1 MCPCGKLNA
10 VTDSLDA
17 VEYKFF
23 SIKDANNINQCR
35 MNLHDSAIV
44 CACSNFKFKYLVI
57 ENVRA
62 KEKIEGFLTKEMILG
77 VQGNTTNLE
86 STWMSIQGKI
96 TLIGS
101 FLPLSFQA
109 FVSSKSLSDMAR
121 KQKLFQSFSGMIKY
135 VLSFQILEIKD
146 DLKFLNVHRQS
157 CKRQIVQAKED

>member
-10 VTDSLDA
+10 VTDSLDDI
-17 VEYKFF
+17 ERKFF
-23 SIKDANNINQCR
+23 SIKDANKINQCC

-62 KEKIEGFLTKEMILG
+62 KEKTEGFLTKEMILG
-77 VQGNTTNLE
+77 VQGNTSNLE

-96 TLIGS
+96 TLIDS

-109 FVSSKSLSDMAR
+109 FVSSKSLSHMAR
-121 KQKLFQSFSGMIKY
+121 KQKLFQSFSGID
-135 VLSFQILEIKD
+135 QICA
-146 DLKFLNVHRQS
+146 KFP
-157 CKRQIVQAKED
+157 DT

>member
-1 MCPCGKLNA
+1 
-10 VTDSLDA
+10 
-17 VEYKFF
+17 
-23 SIKDANNINQCR
+23 